1 MAVEIRYS
9 GQVVEVASHRGT
21 VTARAPSY
29 EIDVASGILSG
40 GGMPYTGSYEAT
52 PTMAEQ
58 VLPTRSKTMR
68 DDVTVHA
75 IPFTQTSNPSGGYTA
90 IIAAS

>member
-1 MAVEIRYS
+1 MAVEIRHS
-9 GQVVEVASHRGT
+9 GETIVVRSRAGIVAVASPSWRIGISSGVLVGGT
-21 VTARAPSY
+21 
-29 EIDVASGILSG
+29 
-40 GGMPYTGSYEAT
+40 PYTGSYEVT

-75 IPFTQTSNPSGGYTA
+75 VPFTQTSNPSGGYTA

>member
-9 GQVVEVASHRGT
+9 GQVVEVASHKGT

-29 EIDVASGILSG
+29 LVDVVSGVLYGEGI
-40 GGMPYTGSYEAT
+40 PYTGSYEAT
-52 PTMAEQ
+52 PTMSEQ

-75 IPFTQTSNPSGGYTA
+75 IPVTQTTNPSGGYTA
-90 IIAAS
+90 IIGGS

>member
-1 MAVEIRYS
+1 MPVEIRHS
-9 GQVVEVASHRGT
+9 GETVTVVQERGT
-21 VTARAPSY
+21 VTARSPSY
-29 EIDVASGILSG
+29 TVGVASGVLVDG
-40 GGMPYTGSYEAT
+40 TPYTYSYEVT

-68 DDVTVHA
+68 DDLTVHA
-75 IPFTQTSNPSGGYTA
+75 IPYTRTSNDSGGYTA